1 MSASHH
7 SRDVSQSVQAASIAC
22 YGLHNEKFSQV
33 HGAVDTNNVS
43 AHIWPRS
50 AAQDLILFDIR
61 PTKVYDERNVLRL
74 QKDINRELTFVENDV
89 GAMVVQ
95 VINPA
100 NLSETLRGATRQSF
114 ASP

>member
-1 MSASHH
+1 M
-7 SRDVSQSVQAASIAC
+7 
-22 YGLHNEKFSQV
+22 

-89 GAMVVQ
+89 GALVVQ